1 MSREESHRVVV
12 VDDEATIAAT
22 LALILQRSGYSAIHF
37 TNPLDALQSIRTDPP
52 DLLISD
58 VVMPQMSGI
67 ELAIS
72 VRKILPN
79 CMVLL
84 FSGQAKSADLLL
96 QARDQGYDFHLLSK
110 PIHPADLLCEVRGL
124 ATWEP
129 SEQVP
134 S

>member
-1 MSREESHRVVV
+1 
-12 VDDEATIAAT
+12 
-22 LALILQRSGYSAIHF
+22 
-37 TNPLDALQSIRTDPP
+37 
-52 DLLISD
+52 
-58 VVMPQMSGI
+58 MPQMSGI

-72 VRKILPN
+72 VRKTLPN

-84 FSGQAKSADLLL
+84 FSGQAKSADLLR

-124 ATWEP
+124 ATQET

>member
-1 MSREESHRVVV
+1 MSREDSQRVIV

-22 LALILQRSGYSAIHF
+22 LALILQRSGYSATHF
-37 TNPLDALQSIRTDPP
+37 TNPLEALQAIRVDPP

-67 ELAIS
+67 ELAIC
-72 VRKILPN
+72 VRKIHPD

-84 FSGQAKSADLLL
+84 FSGQAKSADLLQ

-124 ATWEP
+124 ATRETSESIP
-129 SEQVP
+129 S
-134 S
+134 

>member
-1 MSREESHRVVV
+1 MSREDPQRVIV

-22 LALILQRSGYSAIHF
+22 LAIILQRSGYSATHF
-37 TNPLDALQSIRTDPP
+37 TNPLDALQAIRIDPP

-79 CMVLL
+79 CIILL
-84 FSGQAKSADLLL
+84 FSGQAKSADLLQ
-96 QARDQGYDFHLLSK
+96 QARVQGYDFHLLSK
-110 PIHPADLLCEVRGL
+110 PIHPADLLCEVRDL
-124 ATWEP
+124 ATREASESIP
-129 SEQVP
+129 S
-134 S
+134 

>member
-1 MSREESHRVVV
+1 
-12 VDDEATIAAT
+12 
-22 LALILQRSGYSAIHF
+22 
-37 TNPLDALQSIRTDPP
+37 
-52 DLLISD
+52 
-58 VVMPQMSGI
+58 MPQMSGI

-79 CMVLL
+79 YMVLL
-84 FSGQAKSADLLL
+84 FSGQAKSADLLW
-96 QARDQGYDFHLLSK
+96 QARDQGYNFHLLSK

-124 ATWEP
+124 ATWET

>member
-1 MSREESHRVVV
+1 MSREEFPRVIV
-12 VDDEATIAAT
+12 VDDEVTIAAT
-22 LALILQRSGYSAIHF
+22 LTLILQKSGYSATHF
-37 TNPLDALQSIRTDPP
+37 TNPLDALLSISIDPP

-58 VVMPQMSGI
+58 VLMPQMSGI

-72 VRKILPN
+72 IRKIQPD

-84 FSGQAKSADLLL
+84 FSGQAKSADLLR

-124 ATWEP
+124 TVRGT
-129 SEQVP
+129 SG
-134 S
+134 STRS